1 MQHVQHLVDDDHL
14 LSRAVVLVA
23 VFGAVAVAAFVA
35 DADAVGI
42 VTSGVATYLRDGAAV
57 VERAVA
63 PDVDVVTRPWAEAA
77 PVVVALH
84 LPDGV
89 LLRWARVG
97 AVEHQEVNGPR

>member
-1 MQHVQHLVDDDHL
+1 MQHLVDDDHL

-63 PDVDVVTRPWAEAA
+63 TDVDVVTRPWAEAA

-89 LLRWARVG
+89 LLRGSRVG